1 MYMTAT
7 LLIILAVILGI
18 IGIIGSIV
26 PGLPGP
32 PVSWLGLLLSFFA
45 RRIKESDNE
54 ITLTCLLIWLAIM
67 IVVTIMD
74 YVVPSRFTKLAGGSK
89 AGSRGATIG
98 MIIGMF
104 ATPLGMIPCS
114 LIGAFLAEW
123 LQEDKSASQAIK
135 AALGTFAGFLV
146 GTGLKLISSATMMYY
161 IIF

>member
-1 MYMTAT
+1 MTAIV
-7 LLIILAVILGI
+7 LIILAVILGI

-32 PVSWLGLLLSFFA
+32 PISWIGLLLSFLG
-45 RRIKESDNE
+45 RSIKESNNE
-54 ITLTCLLIWLAIM
+54 ISLTCLLVWLVIM
-67 IVVTIMD
+67 IVVSVLD
-74 YVVPSRFTKLAGGSK
+74 YVVPSRFTRLAGGSRS
-89 AGSRGATIG
+89 GSRGATIG

-123 LQEDKSASQAIK
+123 LQEDKPAWVAIK
-135 AALGTFAGFLV
+135 AALGTFVGFLA
-146 GTGLKLISSATMMYY
+146 GTGLKLISAACMMYY